1 MGLSKFVRPR
11 KQVTAMRATESGKP
25 DDWDTPYV
33 HPTGPSNKELMA
45 TKAAKAEA
53 RDKSLNPV
61 DHWSTKPATVEKSR
75 SDDTRMRNYGDD

>member
-45 TKAAKAEA
+45 TKDAKTAARNEA
-53 RDKSLNPV
+53 NNTPMAPV
-61 DHWSTKPATVEKSR
+61 TVQKSR

>member
-45 TKAAKAEA
+45 TKDAKTSARNEA
-53 RDKSLNPV
+53 NNTPMAPV
-61 DHWSTKPATVEKSR
+61 TVEKS
-75 SDDTRMRNYGDD
+75 SYNDNRMRYLGDD

>member
-1 MGLSKFVRPR
+1 MKFVPRRDRSRP
-11 KQVTAMRATESGKP
+11 AAAASRATESGKP

-45 TKAAKAEA
+45 TKAAQTAARNEA
-53 RDKSLNPV
+53 NNTPMAPV
-61 DHWSTKPATVEKSR
+61 TVQKSR